1 MPIGYLAPPSAGGD
15 FDPAPA
21 GTVLATCFRVVD
33 LGTQE
38 TNFQGRTSHKPMVML
53 SWELHCDEKMNDG
66 RPFMISKRYTY
77 SMHEKATFRHD
88 LESWRGRAFAE
99 ADFAGPPNGFH
110 VKKLL
115 GVSCLL
121 NVVHSDKGDKTY
133 ANVASVSKIMKGMT
147 PPPLVN
153 EIAYLSLDPAEFE
166 QAVFDSLSDY
176 VKGLIMKTDEWDRL
190 TGKKKDID
198 PPPTEYGDPGP
209 MQDDSIPFDAASGY
223 VAPLATTPRTPTQ
236 WRAERDRMKDALK
249 IAPTANAVNDLL
261 TRWSNDDSLSR
272 LRQFNEDWYE
282 DVYYYASEREHALA
296 NIAMER
302 ARLTG

>member
-38 TNFQGRTSHKPMVML
+38 TNFQGRISHKPMLML

-115 GVSCLL
+115 GVPCIL
-121 NVVHSDKGDKTY
+121 NVVHKENGDKTY
-133 ANVASVSKIMKGMT
+133 ANVSSVSKLMKGMT

-153 EIAYLSLDPAEFE
+153 EIAYLSLDPAEFD
-166 QAVFDSLSDY
+166 QKVFDSLSDY

-198 PPPTEYGDPGP
+198 PPPLEHGDPGP
-209 MQDDSIPFDAASGY
+209 ALDDTVPFDHAGGH
-223 VAPLATTPRTPTQ
+223 VAPPARTPAE
-236 WRAERDRMKDALK
+236 WRAVRDRMKAELK
-249 IAPTANAVNDLL
+249 NAPSAKAVNDMLVK
-261 TRWSNDDSLSR
+261 WSTDDSLR
-272 LRQFNEDWYE
+272 GLRQFDEDMYD
-282 DVYYYASEREHALA
+282 DVMNNAGDREHYLA
-296 NIAMER
+296 MIEMER
-302 ARLTG
+302 SARLAG